1 VSLEFLRRLTL
12 FADLPE
18 ADLRAL
24 YDKAEPLTLAAGDW
38 LMREGE
44 LGDSLYVVLEGGIEI
59 TKRSGEQEVAL
70 ALRGPGE
77 VIGEMALLE
86 QTPRSATG
94 RAAQASRLLKIEK
107 DAFRQVLS
115 ASPTAA
121 LALLRTF
128 NMRLHSTEALLRQNE
143 KMASLGTLAAG
154 LAHELNNPAAA
165 VKRSAAQLR
174 GALSAWQSL
183 TSEVD
188 ALAREPRQRE
198 RLAALRAELPQR
210 AASPLSLDPLT
221 RGDRESEL
229 QAWLEARGV
238 EAAWEIAP
246 TLVSFGWETENL
258 RAVGE
263 AFPPPALSP
272 VVRWMGAACSA
283 YALLDELGAGAE
295 RLSEI
300 VRAIKAY
307 AYLDQAPIQDV
318 DVHAGLENTLVI
330 LRHKL
335 KDGVAVR
342 REYAADLPRIEAYG
356 SELNQVWTNLIDN
369 AVDAMQG
376 RGELTLRTYAR
387 DNQVIVEVADDGPG
401 IPPEIQP
408 RIFDPFFTTK
418 PPGAGT
424 GLGLH
429 IAHSIV
435 SRHRGRIRVASQ
447 PGATCFQIT
456 LPLQLQRGT
465 P

>member
-229 QAWLEARGV
+229 QAWLEARGGGGV
-238 EAAWEIAP
+238 GDCADARLVWMGNGKPAGRGRGFSAP
-246 TLVSFGWETENL
+246 G
-258 RAVGE
+258 
-263 AFPPPALSP
+263 ALSRGALDGRGLLGLRP
-272 VVRWMGAACSA
+272 ARRIGRGRGAPLRDRPSHQSVRLSGPGPDPGRGRARRPGKYARHSAAQAQRRRRRQTRVCRRPAAHRS
-283 YALLDELGAGAE
+283 LWQRTQSSLDEP
-295 RLSEI
+295 
-300 VRAIKAY
+300 
-307 AYLDQAPIQDV
+307 D
-318 DVHAGLENTLVI
+318 
-330 LRHKL
+330 
-335 KDGVAVR
+335 
-342 REYAADLPRIEAYG
+342 
-356 SELNQVWTNLIDN
+356 
-369 AVDAMQG
+369 
-376 RGELTLRTYAR
+376 
-387 DNQVIVEVADDGPG
+387 
-401 IPPEIQP
+401 
-408 RIFDPFFTTK
+408 
-418 PPGAGT
+418 
-424 GLGLH
+424 
-429 IAHSIV
+429 
-435 SRHRGRIRVASQ
+435 
-447 PGATCFQIT
+447 
-456 LPLQLQRGT
+456 
-465 P
+465 